1 MTEPTQQPSSASPAP
16 ASAPPAASASVAS
29 PPSPPTAS
37 ESQPP
42 APAAAASPAPAAP
55 PARPEWLPE
64 NYWDAEKN
72 EIKAPD
78 LTATLSDY
86 QKFKADEAAR
96 IAATPKTADG
106 YKAELPKEFKL
117 PEGYILDDKN
127 PLVGALRE
135 AALESGLP
143 QEVFSKVLAKG
154 AAAMATADKAQRD
167 SLTAAMA
174 KRDEQLGAKAGERIE
189 GLKSFFKTVSPDPKV
204 QAQLEATLWT
214 PDIVRVF
221 ETWAGERAKQGA
233 HSFTQ
238 SGRETTA
245 SDGKP
250 ANWET
255 MSALDKR
262 TWQLTNQRAAGG
274 K

>member
-42 APAAAASPAPAAP
+42 APAAAA
-55 PARPEWLPE
+55 
-64 NYWDAEKN
+64 WDAEKN
-72 EIKAPD
+72 EIQAPD